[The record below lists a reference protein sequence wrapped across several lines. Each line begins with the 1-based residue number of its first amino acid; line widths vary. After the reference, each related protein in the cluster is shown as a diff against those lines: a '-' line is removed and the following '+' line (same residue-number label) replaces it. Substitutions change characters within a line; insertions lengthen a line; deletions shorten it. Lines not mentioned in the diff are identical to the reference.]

1 MNRSE
6 YQELLEAARCRR
18 LTAEEDARLQTYLAT
33 NSQAQREWEEEQAL
47 DQMLGQLN
55 DVPVSTN
62 FTARVLEAV
71 RRENSSAPAPSRGA
85 WLENL
90 VSFFHA
96 YRIATAT
103 AILAIGLVMVQQYR
117 HRERARVVESLANL
131 PNVAALQDFDAIARL
146 GQVRGSADE
155 DLLAALQ

>member
-1 MNRSE
+1 MKRSE
-6 YQELLEAARCRR
+6 YQELLEAARRRR
-18 LTAEEDARLQTYLAT
+18 LTAEEEARLQTYLAAHP
-33 NSQAQREWEEEQAL
+33 QAQREWDEEQAL

-71 RRENSSAPAPSRGA
+71 HRENLSAPALIRGA
-85 WLENL
+85 WFEKL
-90 VSFFHA
+90 VSFFRG

-103 AILAIGLVMVQQYR
+103 AIVAIGLIMVQQYR
-117 HRERARVVESLANL
+117 HRERARVVESLATL
-131 PNVAALQDFDAIARL
+131 PNFEALQDFDAIARL